1 MGSEEMGMHIVGR
14 IVRIAICGTV
24 LMLMTLPGI
33 STAADPGGMGGM
45 QHGGHA
51 GMKMDDPGK
60 MKSGARG
67 MGKGEKIFS
76 GKMGYWTAEAR
87 LIDLKAQMEQSGVS
101 AKTAARFAG
110 KRHLMLFLT
119 EPATG
124 KPAAG
129 VAGKVVVTGP
139 DKASSAKV
147 TLVAM
152 GEHIGA
158 DVNMPAA
165 GKYTF
170 KADIESASRK
180 GSATFSYTL
189 K

>member
-1 MGSEEMGMHIVGR
+1 M
-14 IVRIAICGTV
+14 
-24 LMLMTLPGI
+24 
-33 STAADPGGMGGM
+33 
-45 QHGGHA
+45 
-51 GMKMDDPGK
+51 
-60 MKSGARG
+60 
-67 MGKGEKIFS
+67 
-76 GKMGYWTAEAR
+76 
-87 LIDLKAQMEQSGVS
+87 QSGVS

-119 EPATG
+119 DPKTG
-124 KPAAG
+124 KSAAG

-139 DKASSAKV
+139 DKASSSKV
-147 TLVAM
+147 TLVTM

-158 DVNMPAA
+158 DVGMPTP

-170 KADIESASRK
+170 KVDIESPGKK

>member
-1 MGSEEMGMHIVGR
+1 MRTIGKAVLTA
-14 IVRIAICGTV
+14 VCGTA
-24 LMLMTLPGI
+24 LMLVALPGI
-33 STAADPGGMGGM
+33 TAAAEHGGMGGM
-45 QHGGHA
+45 QQGDHA
-51 GMKMDDPGK
+51 GMKKEGHDHAAHGGHD
-60 MKSGARG
+60 

-76 GKMGYWTAEAR
+76 GKVGPWTGEAR
-87 LIDLKAQMEQSGVS
+87 LVDMKAQMEQSGVS

-119 EPATG
+119 DPATG

-129 VAGKVVVTGP
+129 VAGKVDITGP
-139 DKASSAKV
+139 DKSSSSKV
-147 TLVAM
+147 TLVVM

-158 DVNMPAA
+158 DVGMPTP

-170 KADIESASRK
+170 KADIESADKK
-180 GSATFSYTL
+180 GSATFPYTL